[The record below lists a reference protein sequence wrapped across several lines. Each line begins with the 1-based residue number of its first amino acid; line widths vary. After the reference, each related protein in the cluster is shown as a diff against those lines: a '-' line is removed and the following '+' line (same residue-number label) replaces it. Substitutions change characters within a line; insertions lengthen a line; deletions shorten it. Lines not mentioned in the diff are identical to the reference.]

1 MSHRSTLCIEII
13 TIGIYIQEV
22 SDLGRGKIVAVLP
35 DLLIILKS
43 ITVCIQIYKNDIIL
57 HIAYKRERILS
68 HY

>member
-35 DLLIILKS
+35 DFLIILKS
-43 ITVCIQIYKNDIIL
+43 ITVCIQIY
-57 HIAYKRERILS
+57 
-68 HY
+68 